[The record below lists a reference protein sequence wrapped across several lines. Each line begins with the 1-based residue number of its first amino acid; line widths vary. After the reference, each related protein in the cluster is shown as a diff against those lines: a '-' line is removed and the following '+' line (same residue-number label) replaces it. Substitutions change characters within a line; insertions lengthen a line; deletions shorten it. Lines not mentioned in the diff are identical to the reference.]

1 MEASGCGVVRIR
13 AVTIRKKGD
22 EEEGSSVG
30 EDVLSARPSS
40 TVAFADLFAMVKSA
54 SRTKVAT
61 FNKRVRTEKTTIS
74 STGHSANPN
83 GSDARTSGVGLVSCL
98 EYW

>member
-30 EDVLSARPSS
+30 EDVLSARTSS

-54 SRTKVAT
+54 SRTGHFRQT
-61 FNKRVRTEKTTIS
+61 RTDGKDVHLLHRS
-74 STGHSANPN
+74 FCQS
-83 GSDARTSGVGLVSCL
+83 
-98 EYW
+98 